1 MAARKIKTFTSTTDA
16 KATPAEPI
24 EFQFTEDG
32 EVFEA
37 YPEVSG
43 AVTLEL
49 VASAGSD
56 DPSETAA
63 GILSYLKGSMDA
75 STYKRFNKF
84 IKDPANDI
92 RIERLSE
99 VVAYL
104 VEERTSRPTAA
115 S

>member
-1 MAARKIKTFTSTTDA
+1 MAAPRKIKSFVTKTDE
-16 KATPAEPI
+16 TPAEPI
-24 EFQFTEDG
+24 VFSFTEGG
-32 EVFEA
+32 EEFEA

-49 VASAGSD
+49 VATAGSD

-63 GILSYLKGSMDA
+63 GILAYLKGSLDA
-75 STYKRFNKF
+75 SNFKRFN
-84 IKDPANDI
+84 AYI
-92 RIERLSE
+92 RKPENNVKIETLSE

-104 VEERTSRPTAA
+104 VEERTSRPTPA